1 MPRRA
6 SCQMPRQESCSASQA
21 SPSAAAPAFSRCT
34 TPARPPESTP
44 SAFASTTR
52 ASSAGQVP
60 SPRSRGTIPARRRGL
75 VERRDEDDTNRTIS
89 TTTTTLTRT
98 AQRIPSHEDSHS
110 HTPSPSASSAVPP
123 RLSVTCLTLPLRA
136 ARTTGSTGRHHWPFR
151 TWPTVVVSEHRG
163 ARQRRVLLLLP
174 ECPQGSAAA
183 RLPAA
188 PPTSDVVSG
197 SLILG
202 LRLPAGGPGEATCAC
217 ERATRVVAC
226 PRRAA
231 RERRGH

>member
-6 SCQMPRQESCSASQA
+6 FCQMPRPESCSASQA

-34 TPARPPESTP
+34 TPARPPKSTP

-60 SPRSRGTIPARRRGL
+60 SLRSRGTIPARRRGL

-98 AQRIPSHEDSHS
+98 TQRIPSHEDSHS
-110 HTPSPSASSAVPP
+110 HTTSPSASSAVPP
-123 RLSVTCLTLPLRA
+123 PTLRDRVELYRCRCSHNRLDRSAPPANSYLPDRRRVRA
-136 ARTTGSTGRHHWPFR
+136 QSTR
-151 TWPTVVVSEHRG
+151 

-174 ECPQGSAAA
+174 DCPQGSPAA
-183 RLPAA
+183 RLPACLRLQRSRA
-188 PPTSDVVSG
+188 YDVSG
-197 SLILG
+197 SL
-202 LRLPAGGPGEATCAC
+202 LRASRGCRPAG
-217 ERATRVVAC
+217 
-226 PRRAA
+226 
-231 RERRGH
+231 RG